1 MSTDISK
8 YVPLKRI
15 VAYWLDEGGKSEAD
29 FDRGWIVAFR
39 ALVKIGLQVSFEPM
53 TVRLPINTGNMTVPL
68 PAGYLN
74 WTKIGVINGSGEVST
89 LKINTSLTTWR
100 DNNPNR
106 LTAISPDVPDLDVSM
121 YLQSPFFY
129 NYYFGSVYSPYFGI
143 GGGLVQYSDVKVDE
157 LNNVIVLDPQY
168 PFPDILLEYIGSP
181 QMNNDYQIQT
191 CCQEAV
197 ISFLNWK
204 FKMGSREDF
213 YSELIEARRNLKP
226 ITLQEIQQA
235 IREQTKYALKS

>member
-1 MSTDISK
+1 MTDLTK
-8 YVPLKRI
+8 YTPMKRI
-15 VAYWLDEGGKSEAD
+15 VAYWLDENNKSEGD
-29 FDRGWIVAFR
+29 FDRAWIMAFR
-39 ALVKIGLQVSFEPM
+39 AWVKIGLQMAFEP
-53 TVRLPINTGNMTVPL
+53 TTFRIPVNTGNMTVPL

-74 WTKIGVINGSGEVST
+74 WTKIGVINGSGEVSA
-89 LKINTSLTTWR
+89 LKINTSLTFWR

-106 LTAISPDVPDLDVSM
+106 LTNISPDVPDLDVSM

-143 GGGLVQYSDVKVDE
+143 GGGLVQYSDVRVDE
-157 LNNVIVLDPQY
+157 VNNVIVLDPQY
-168 PFPDILLEYIGSP
+168 PFPDILLECLVSP

-204 FKMGSREDF
+204 FKLGSRADF

-235 IREQTKYALKS
+235 IRENHKYALKA